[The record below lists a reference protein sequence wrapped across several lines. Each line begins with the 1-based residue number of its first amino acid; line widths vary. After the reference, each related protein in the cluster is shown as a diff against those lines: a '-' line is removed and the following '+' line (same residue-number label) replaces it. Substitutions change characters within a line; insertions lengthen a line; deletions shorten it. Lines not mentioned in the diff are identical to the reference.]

1 LAEANMWPEDS
12 ASYFGNGDE
21 CHMNYHFPV
30 MPRMFMALQK
40 EDRYP
45 ITDIFDQTPEIP
57 DTCQWAIFLRNHDE
71 LTLEMVTDEERDYM
85 YKAYAKDPKAK
96 INLGI
101 RHRLAPLMENNRN
114 KMELM
119 NVLLFSL
126 SGTPVIYYGDEIGM
140 GDNFYLGDRDGVRTP
155 MQWSPDRNA
164 GFSNAN
170 PQKLYLPLI
179 LDPEYHYEAVNVE
192 TQKKNPSSL
201 LWFMKQ
207 LIQMRKKYAAFSR
220 GNMKFINLENPK
232 VLVFTRNFQ
241 DETLLVIVNLSRYA
255 QATQLDLIEFKGYQ
269 PTELFSRNNFPIIK
283 EDGQYPVTLG
293 PHGYYW
299 LKLDKVH
306 SEIFENK
313 LLPEL
318 KLKHWS
324 DLTETNIVDQ
334 LGNNIIPSY
343 LRKLKW
349 FQEKNSPVFN
359 INFSNSVSF
368 DISSTG
374 FTFLLFDVIDE
385 TGVGDTFLL
394 PATFIENTTA
404 SKYTENNP
412 QAVVCRMKIGATEG
426 ILYDAYYLPE
436 LQSELIYRMAG
447 NESISGKNQEIKF
460 SANENLKNYV
470 AAHTDIRA
478 RVLPVDDTNTSIGYD
493 NKFFLKLYR
502 HVDRTMNPDV
512 EITHFLTE
520 HVNLEQ
526 VPSFVGTIEWK
537 SANEIIVLGMMQIMV
552 EYHGNG
558 RSYMLERL
566 NNYYERITARQTH
579 PAFELKGTLTD
590 PLSFS
595 MFPDDL
601 KEFIGGTV
609 AEGIQL
615 IGIRTGDMHKALASG
630 VDIKDFAP
638 EEFSL
643 HYQRSLFAGLQSLV
657 RAAFQDTRKNI
668 DRLSPDVRAQA
679 EEVLTLKDILL
690 RKLKTV
696 YAKKMDIVKIR
707 IHGNYDLKQILFTG
721 KDIAILDF
729 HGEPTRSYSD
739 RRLKRSALLDIA
751 SMIRSI
757 HYTTHEGL
765 VLHKNITREEKD
777 RMLPFA
783 QMWTHYVT
791 GIFMDAYLR
800 TVKGSNFIPENKD
813 DLKVL
818 LETFLL
824 EKAIQGFRYEVNNR
838 PDWVI
843 VPLQI
848 IKSLL
853 RQSI

>member
-1 LAEANMWPEDS
+1 
-12 ASYFGNGDE
+12 
-21 CHMNYHFPV
+21 
-30 MPRMFMALQK
+30 MALQM

-45 ITDIFDQTPEIP
+45 ITDIFDQTPDIP

-85 YKAYAKDPKAK
+85 YKVYVKDPKAK

-164 GFSNAN
+164 GFSSSN

-192 TQKKNPSSL
+192 TQRKNPSSL

-207 LIQMRKKYAAFSR
+207 LIQMRKKHPAFSR

-232 VLVFTRNFQ
+232 ILAFTRTFQ
-241 DETLLVIVNLSRYA
+241 EETLLVIVNLSRYA
-255 QATQLDLIEFKGYQ
+255 QAAQLDLVEYKGFQ
-269 PTELFSRNNFPIIK
+269 PAELFSRNNFPPIK
-283 EDGQYPVTLG
+283 EDGQYTITLG

-299 LKLDKVH
+299 LKLEKVH
-306 SEIFENK
+306 AELYENK
-313 LLPEL
+313 LLPGISI
-318 KLKHWS
+318 KNWD
-324 DLTETNIVDQ
+324 DLIKPETLDQ
-334 LGNNIIPSY
+334 LGNNIIPFY
-343 LRKLKW
+343 LKKTKW
-349 FQEKNSPVFN
+349 FEEKNSPGFN
-359 INFSNSVSF
+359 INFSNSLSF
-368 DISSTG
+368 DIAAINI
-374 FTFLLFDVIDE
+374 TFLLFDVVYE
-385 TGVGDTFLL
+385 TGIGDTFLL
-394 PATFIENTTA
+394 PVTFLENQSA
-404 SKYTENNP
+404 SKYIENYP
-412 QAVVCRMKIGATEG
+412 QAAVCRMKIGDTEG
-426 ILYDAYYLPE
+426 ILYDAYFLPE
-436 LQSELIYRMAG
+436 LQNELIKKLAA
-447 NESISGKNQEIKF
+447 NELISGSNQEIKF
-460 SANENLKNYV
+460 SANEELKNYLV
-470 AAHTDIRA
+470 DQHDLRP
-478 RVLPVDDTNTSIGYD
+478 RVLPVDDTNTSIGFD
-493 NKFFLKLYR
+493 NKYFLKLYR
-502 HVDRTMNPDV
+502 HVDRTINPDV

-520 HVNLEQ
+520 HINLEQ
-526 VPSFVGTIEWK
+526 VPSFVGTIEWRSGK
-537 SANEIIVLGMMQIMV
+537 ESIVLGMMQIMV

-558 RSYMLERL
+558 RTYMLERL
-566 NNYYERITARQTH
+566 NNYYERITARESH
-579 PAFELKGTLTD
+579 PAFDLKGTLTD
-590 PLSFS
+590 PLPFS
-595 MFPDDL
+595 ELPDDL

-609 AEGIQL
+609 AEGMQM
-615 IGIRTGDMHKALASG
+615 IGLRTGDMHKALASG
-630 VDIKDFAP
+630 TDLKDFVP

-657 RAAFQDTRKNI
+657 RGAFHDTLKNI
-668 DRLSPDVRAQA
+668 GKLSPDVRAQS
-679 EEVLTLKDILL
+679 EEVVTLKDILL
-690 RKLKTV
+690 RKLKKV
-696 YAKKMDIVKIR
+696 YAKKLDIVKIR

-721 KDIAILDF
+721 KDLAILDF

-765 VLHKNITREEKD
+765 VHHKNISKEEQEK
-777 RMLPFA
+777 MLPFA

-791 GIFMDAYLR
+791 GIFMESYLK
-800 TVKGSNFIPENKD
+800 TVAGSNFIPADKE
-813 DLKVL
+813 DLKIL

-824 EKAIQGFRYEVNNR
+824 EKAITSFRFEVNNR

-843 VPLQI
+843 VPLQL

-853 RQSI
+853 R